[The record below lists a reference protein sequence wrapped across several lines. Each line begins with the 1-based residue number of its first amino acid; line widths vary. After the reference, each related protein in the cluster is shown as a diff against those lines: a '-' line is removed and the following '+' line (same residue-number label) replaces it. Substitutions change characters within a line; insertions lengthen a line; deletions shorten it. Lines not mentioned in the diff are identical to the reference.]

1 MPRLAAIVQSINE
14 ERQYENAMILSFSIP
29 DCMTSASFV
38 NSDKNVFPN
47 IRSNP
52 PNNTPEENE

>member
-1 MPRLAAIVQSINE
+1 MPLLAAIVQSINE
-14 ERQYENAMILSFSIP
+14 ERQYENAIILSFSIP
-29 DCMTSASFV
+29 DCMTSTSFV
-38 NSDKNVFPN
+38 NSDMNVFSN